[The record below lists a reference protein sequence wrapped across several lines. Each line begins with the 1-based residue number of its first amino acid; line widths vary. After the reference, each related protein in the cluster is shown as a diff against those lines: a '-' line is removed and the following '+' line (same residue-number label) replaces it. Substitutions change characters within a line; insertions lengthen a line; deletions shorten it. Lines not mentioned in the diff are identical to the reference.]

1 MRQLDLY
8 NNNIRYDYITKFHSK
23 NIITPKLAKIV
34 LSISSRKDSSLI
46 SDSLAIEVISTQKT
60 MYILKKTND
69 KVRNGIQGCKVTVR
83 KNNLLTLLSNYL
95 TQRSNTS
102 QFIESSSV
110 EIIENNYHLFKE
122 LSKIKVS
129 FVFKNYG
136 SCNNK
141 FILKSLKV

>member
-60 MYILKKTND
+60 MMYTLKKPND
-69 KVRNGIQGCKVTVR
+69 KVRNGVGCKVTVR
-83 KNNLLTLLSNYL
+83 KNNLLTLLSNHL
-95 TQRSNTS
+95 IQRKTS
-102 QFIESSSV
+102 YIESSSI

-122 LSKIKVS
+122 LSKIKVF

-136 SCNNK
+136 KDHHK
-141 FILKSLKV
+141 FMLKSFKV